1 MKKVLLAIAFV
12 ATTFGIFS
20 FTKKGGDVLK
30 VNTTSSKIEWVGSK
44 TGGSHPGYFLLKA
57 GEIELQGG
65 KLTGG
70 KFFIDLASLK
80 VTDGAGEKLEGHL
93 KAPDFFDF
101 AKGTEAVYEITN
113 VKYTAAN
120 TASIEGKL
128 TLKGVTAPVNFNAT
142 ISSAD
147 AKNFAGEASFK
158 LDRTAFGIN
167 YGIGKVANEVDIKVT
182 LVASK

>member
-1 MKKVLLAIAFV
+1 MKKVFLAIAFV
-12 ATTFGIFS
+12 AATIGIFS
-20 FTKKGGDVLK
+20 FTNKVGDVYS
-30 VNTTSSKIEWVGSK
+30 VNTKSSKIEWVGSK

-57 GEIELQGG
+57 GEVMVQGG

-70 KFFIDLASLK
+70 KFIIDLASLK

-101 AKGTEAVYEITN
+101 AKGTEAVYEITG
-113 VKYTAAN
+113 VKYSSATA
-120 TASIEGKL
+120 ASIEGKL

-142 ISSAD
+142 ISAAD

-167 YGIGKVANEVDIKVT
+167 YGIGKVANEVDIKVS